1 MKYRLKKT
9 VALLLAMS
17 MVFGNVGQSFAATAT
32 AKNTVTYTAKEQKL
46 ISGLDALVKDF
57 QKNNSFSG
65 AIILSQNGKVLLNKG
80 YGYANEEYGV
90 ANGPKTVFRLASLTK
105 QLTAAAA
112 LKLEE
117 QGKWNLDD
125 PVVKYAPDFSNDK
138 VTIRMLLNH
147 TSGIQDQIVQTGKT
161 QSELMMVPHT
171 AKELYGFIK
180 NEKIVTEPG
189 KKYYYSNHNYML
201 MGYLIETVSGKS
213 YEAYI
218 KENFLTPLGIK
229 DIQLDDGKKVIK
241 NRAEGYSVV
250 KGTRQKA
257 TYIDMSNPFSA
268 GGLVGTT
275 ESYLKWQQNY
285 YNTKLLTKKSW
296 DEMFDTSV
304 SSNAL
309 PLMDERYGLGVA
321 LLQMPI
327 APNQN
332 TQFIYHTGAINGFR
346 NFQLHISAL
355 KLDFVML
362 SNCDS
367 FDLASGLYKL
377 LMYFVGGAF

>member
-1 MKYRLKKT
+1 MKHRWKKS
-9 VALLLAMS
+9 VAVLVAMS
-17 MVFGNVGQSFAATAT
+17 LVLGGSVQSFAA
-32 AKNTVTYTAKEQKL
+32 AKTQNTVITYTAKEKKL
-46 ISGLDALVKDF
+46 ISGLDALIKDF
-57 QKNNSFSG
+57 QKNNQFSG

-80 YGYANEEYGV
+80 YGYADEAYSLPNS
-90 ANGPKTVFRLASLTK
+90 PKTVFRLASLTK

-117 QGKWNLDD
+117 QGVWNLDD
-125 PVVKYAPDFSNDK
+125 PVIKYAPDFSNDK
-138 VTIRMLLNH
+138 ITLRMLLNH
-147 TSGIQDQIVQTGKT
+147 TSGLQDQIVQTGKT

-171 AKELYGFIK
+171 PKELYNFIK
-180 NEKIVTEPG
+180 TEKAVTEPG

-201 MGYLIETVSGKS
+201 MGYLIEKVSGKT
-213 YEAYI
+213 YEQFI
-218 KENFLTPLGIK
+218 GEHFFKPLGIK
-229 DIQLDDGKKVIK
+229 DIQLDDGKKIIK

-250 KGTRQKA
+250 KGVKQKA
-257 TYIDMSNPFSA
+257 TYIDMTNPFAA

-275 ESYLKWQQNY
+275 EAYLKWQQNY

-304 SSNAL
+304 ASNSI

-321 LLQMPI
+321 LLEMPI

-367 FDLASGLYKL
+367 FDLSSGLYQL
-377 LMYFVGGAF
+377 LMFFVGGAF